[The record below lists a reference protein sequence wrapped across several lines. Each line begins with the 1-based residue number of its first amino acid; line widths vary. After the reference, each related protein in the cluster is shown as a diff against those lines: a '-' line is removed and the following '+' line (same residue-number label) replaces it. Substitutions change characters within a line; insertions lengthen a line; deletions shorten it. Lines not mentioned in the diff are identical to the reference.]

1 VVDEHNLIG
10 IKDVAVK
17 VTTHI
22 EPSDFSLV
30 LGGPLYQLYP
40 RTRLARAPI
49 AELVSISLTS
59 VEDSSLVK
67 CAPSRSAGG
76 LGFLGNSVFAFAP
89 VLLAHTILLSAFM
102 MSRIWHEGAVLP
114 DFKLE
119 IFGIVGSL

>member
-30 LGGPLYQLYP
+30 LGGPLYQLYL

-49 AELVSISLTS
+49 ELLHRRIIAFV
-59 VEDSSLVK
+59 LVMYLRQ
-67 CAPSRSAGG
+67 SRR
-76 LGFLGNSVFAFAP
+76 LDL
-89 VLLAHTILLSAFM
+89 
-102 MSRIWHEGAVLP
+102 
-114 DFKLE
+114 
-119 IFGIVGSL
+119 